1 MIRTR
6 KEIDDMFSFISWAAD
21 YREHKTEREKTAI
34 NNIYAAIQEVEQEDE
49 EENVSSYWYKESQKL
64 KQEVALLRKD
74 LKELSDLRYGK
85 ANEKKTN

>member
-34 NNIYAAIQEVEQEDE
+34 SNIYAAIQEVEQEDE
-49 EENVSSYWYKESQKL
+49 EENVSSY
-64 KQEVALLRKD
+64 
-74 LKELSDLRYGK
+74 
-85 ANEKKTN
+85 